1 MVQSSLIEAADG
13 YKSCFC
19 SLLAHTCPWQCHC
32 WWPRHSWRQQRQR
45 HRSSAAALPK
55 SRQCA
60 LKSPAYSHGLQQLQI
75 LLPDLPTCVTW
86 EPGIPS
92 AHTMFHSSCIQ
103 QHLGIWNSLVA
114 KYFPLLH
121 WIIFS
126 DIMCRIAK
134 PSLLKVFPLWT
145 NREGARC
152 SCWGQKG
159 QGWGFFWG
167 PTSASRASHNTL
179 SSILFTTQQMQ
190 SHWLSTE

>member
-1 MVQSSLIEAADG
+1 MFVNIVTISIYDDTFLLISFAIVHIIITWYCHPVTADTVQSSLIEAADG

-121 WIIFS
+121 
-126 DIMCRIAK
+126 
-134 PSLLKVFPLWT
+134 
-145 NREGARC
+145 
-152 SCWGQKG
+152 
-159 QGWGFFWG
+159 
-167 PTSASRASHNTL
+167 
-179 SSILFTTQQMQ
+179 
-190 SHWLSTE
+190 